1 MNAEL
6 LMLVA
11 GTGAF
16 LLTLFWVRSR
26 EIREKYALLWLLVA
40 LCLLLLG
47 IFPQSI
53 MELSKVL
60 HLSYVALVLFVGLV
74 LSYVFGFFVS
84 VSLTRQFRRNVQLA
98 QELALT
104 NWRLEELEKALQK
117 ALASGSRSGSVAQLE
132 EEGTGPVTSNPA

>member
-1 MNAEL
+1 
-6 LMLVA
+6 
-11 GTGAF
+11 
-16 LLTLFWVRSR
+16 
-26 EIREKYALLWLLVA
+26 
-40 LCLLLLG
+40 
-47 IFPQSI
+47 
-53 MELSKVL
+53 
-60 HLSYVALVLFVGLV
+60 LVLFVGLV